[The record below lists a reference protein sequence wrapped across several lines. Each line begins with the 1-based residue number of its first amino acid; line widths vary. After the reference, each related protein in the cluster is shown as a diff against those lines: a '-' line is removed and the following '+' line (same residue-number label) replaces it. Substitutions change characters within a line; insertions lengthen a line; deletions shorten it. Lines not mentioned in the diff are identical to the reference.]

1 MQQSAVRDAMES
13 ELVESSV
20 SGDYGDCESSPSE
33 IDTPSDCETEPVQK
47 KQKLTSKTRK
57 LSGSKVISTVQG
69 FS

>member
-1 MQQSAVRDAMES
+1 MQQSAFHDAMES
-13 ELVESSV
+13 ELVESNV

-57 LSGSKVISTVQG
+57 LSGSATYCTSYQ
-69 FS
+69 SS